1 MPSEKIVVETESE
14 LKQLREKLD
23 KVKVVVFND
32 FGKHPLTNIL
42 ELPYRERNIIKG
54 RIEEVFNTISD
65 EELTEKFNTICLD
78 TLLTNT
84 SKIEDYPVYNRYYKS
99 DEEIENNKISDV
111 LYDASGN
118 LIIV

>member
-1 MPSEKIVVETESE
+1 MSSDKAIVVETEQE

-23 KVKVVVFND
+23 KVKVVVLND

-54 RIEEVFNTISD
+54 RIEELFNSIAD
-65 EELTEKFNTICLD
+65 VELTEKFNTICLD

-84 SKIEDYPVYNRYYKS
+84 SKIEDYPVYNRYYK
-99 DEEIENNKISDV
+99 EETEPAKNSDV

-118 LIIV
+118 LIVV